1 MLIGWIFFS
10 LIFFFEDLEK
20 FVKYLLL
27 LVLIYVIVG
36 FGSDVV
42 E

>member
-10 LIFFFEDLEK
+10 LIFFFEVLEK
-20 FVKYLLL
+20 LVKYLLL